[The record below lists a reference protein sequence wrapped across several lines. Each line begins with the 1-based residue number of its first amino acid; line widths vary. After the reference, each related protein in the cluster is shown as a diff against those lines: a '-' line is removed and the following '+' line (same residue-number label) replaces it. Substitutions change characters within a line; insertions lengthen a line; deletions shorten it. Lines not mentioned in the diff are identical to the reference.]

1 MLCESLAGSGVWER
15 MDTCIC
21 MAECLCCSPTT
32 IKTLLIGYSPMQS
45 TYLKKKNT
53 AVMIEHR
60 SQMKRLSMAKS
71 RKIHTKNN
79 VVLDYT

>member
-1 MLCESLAGSGVWER
+1 MYGWV
-15 MDTCIC
+15 
-21 MAECLCCSPTT
+21 P
-32 IKTLLIGYSPMQS
+32 LLF
-45 TYLKKKNT
+45 TYNYQNIVNWLYPNTKYKLKKKNT

-60 SQMKRLSMAKS
+60 SQMKRLSMAKT